1 MFEDDEARTAPPA
14 ASHRRPRAPGSGATR
29 APAAPEPYPSRAPL
43 VTAVRATVLERQLAG
58 LVDGLVDVGGAAGVG
73 SVGLRWAPARAVLEL
88 GCDGG
93 VEQGGGVDVDADR
106 ERGAGHGPDVDLVD
120 RAEHRPVDAGRR
132 LPPAGDPRAEGAEP
146 ARAGRPLLAALDDM
160 APGPDL
166 AALLESV
173 DEADLDDFTILEVL
187 AAWER
192 VALWAQAG
200 SARVLAEMLE
210 RTRGSSRHEFVAD
223 AVAARLGT
231 TRHGAAQLVTVA
243 HGTARLPEVAGALA
257 AGVVDRRKAEA
268 LVDAG
273 RLPDDHRREVV
284 ATVLP
289 DVERLTVPQIRARMR
304 RAEIAVDPDGADERR
319 RAARAERFVRLEP
332 VDDAMA
338 YLTAHLPADDAA
350 RAFAEVDDLALAMR
364 RTPGESRRLAECRA
378 DALVA
383 LVTSQVATGQVATG
397 QVATGRIDNGQGAA
411 GHVVA
416 AGGITEGG
424 SVRGASSR
432 ARRRGTVRVSVAA
445 STLLGSDDLPAIL
458 AGHGPIPA
466 SMARA
471 LAADPDAVWQRLFTD
486 PGSGVLTDVS
496 SRSYRPSE
504 ALRAAVVARDVT
516 CTFPGCQVPAASS
529 DLDHVDP
536 FDPAG
541 TGPQTHGV
549 NLHALC
555 RTHHRAKTVGGWE
568 VSRDPAS
575 GATTWTAPTGHQF
588 ERDPVRQDPRHDPD
602 QHRDPDRHR
611 DPGGRRDAGNDGP
624 PPF

>member
-1 MFEDDEARTAPPA
+1 
-14 ASHRRPRAPGSGATR
+14 
-29 APAAPEPYPSRAPL
+29 RAPL
-43 VTAVRATVLERQLAG
+43 VTAVRATVLERELAG
-58 LVDGLVDVGGAAGVG
+58 LVAGRVATDGRAEVVGAG
-73 SVGLRWAPARAVLEL
+73 SVDAGSLRLRWALSGAAL
-88 GCDGG
+88 
-93 VEQGGGVDVDADR
+93 DVDRDEVDR
-106 ERGAGHGPDVDLVD
+106 DEPGTDRAGRDGRGPGGPRHGGPRDAVPAAVRSGDRPDGRGDVGHGP
-120 RAEHRPVDAGRR
+120 ERPAADDEAVPGS
-132 LPPAGDPRAEGAEP
+132 
-146 ARAGRPLLAALDDM
+146 RPLLAALDDL
-160 APGPDL
+160 APGPEL
-166 AALLESV
+166 AALLASV
-173 DEADLDDFTILEVL
+173 DAADLDDFTILEVL

-192 VALWAQAG
+192 VASWAQAG

-231 TRHGAAQLVTVA
+231 TRHGAAQLVAVA
-243 HGTARLPEVAGALA
+243 HGTSRLPEVADALA

-273 RLPDDHRREVV
+273 RLLDHRRREAV
-284 ATVLP
+284 AAVLP

-304 RAEIAVDPDGADERR
+304 RAEVATDPSGADERR

-338 YLTAHLPADDAA
+338 YLTAYLPADDAA
-350 RAFAEVDDLALAMR
+350 RAFAEVDDVALAMR
-364 RTPGESRRLAECRA
+364 RAPGETRRLAECRA
-378 DALVA
+378 DALVG
-383 LVTSQVATGQVATG
+383 LVTGAVGA
-397 QVATGRIDNGQGAA
+397 GRGGADEDAGAGSRAGAA
-411 GHVVA
+411 P
-416 AGGITEGG
+416 
-424 SVRGASSR
+424 GAVSR
-432 ARRRGTVRVSVAA
+432 ARGRGTVRVSVAA

-486 PGSGVLTDVS
+486 AGSGVLTDVS

-536 FDPAG
+536 YDPAVG
-541 TGPQTHGV
+541 GPQTHGA

-555 RTHHRAKTVGGWE
+555 RTHHRAKTVGGWD

-575 GATTWTAPTGHQF
+575 GATTWTAPTGHRF
-588 ERDPVRQDPRHDPD
+588 ERDPVPQDPRHDPD
-602 QHRDPDRHR
+602 HWSDGHQGQHPDRR
-611 DPGGRRDAGNDGP
+611 RRPRGRKDVRTNGRADGQTNGLGRDGP
-624 PPF
+624 PPY